1 MTSGIPRDSFNH
13 LRYIFCNKISIGS
26 QFILFRR
33 MGTLSGVKANMYDCC
48 PNSCVAYNDQYLH
61 YQSCPFCGE
70 ARFQSNGTPRRQ
82 YAYFPLIPRLQGFF
96 QCRDFIDKMS
106 YRASYQSKDGEIRD
120 VFDGQHYQRLMR
132 HRVVVDG
139 VKLNH
144 KYFADPR
151 DIAFALCTDAY
162 LLYKRHRRG
171 PSATPILLQ
180 NYNLPPTIRTHLKH
194 LLCISII
201 PGPHQPKDLRSFLAP
216 LDDECA
222 ELAYGVS
229 AFDVRTRASFQL
241 HAYIVLKLGDIIAIE
256 KFLGIK
262 GHNAIYPCWSCKI
275 CGIRGPGTNYY
286 VPLTPPSNYTRDE
299 AP

>member
-13 LRYIFCNKISIGS
+13 LRYIFRNKISIGS

-229 AFDVRTRASFQL
+229 AFDARTRASFQL

-262 GHNAIYPCWSCKI
+262 GHNAIYPCRSCKI
-275 CGIRGPGTNYY
+275 RGIRGPGTNYY